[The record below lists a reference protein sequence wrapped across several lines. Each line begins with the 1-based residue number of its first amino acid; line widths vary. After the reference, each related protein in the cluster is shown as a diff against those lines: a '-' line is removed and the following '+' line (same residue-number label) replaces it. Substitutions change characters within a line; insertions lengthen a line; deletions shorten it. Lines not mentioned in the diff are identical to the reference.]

1 MNQRLFLA
9 LFFLLVLLIAVLVLA
24 FATIPPK
31 RALNETKKAEQEPNW
46 YDMDYSQQFG
56 PLTIITRL
64 PAGTTTVTDVFDASG
79 NKLQK

>member
-9 LFFLLVLLIAVLVLA
+9 LFFLLVLLIGVLVLA

-31 RALNETKKAEQEPNW
+31 RALHETKPKQDSDWSEL
-46 YDMDYSQQFG
+46 DYSQQFG

-79 NKLQK
+79 NKLPK